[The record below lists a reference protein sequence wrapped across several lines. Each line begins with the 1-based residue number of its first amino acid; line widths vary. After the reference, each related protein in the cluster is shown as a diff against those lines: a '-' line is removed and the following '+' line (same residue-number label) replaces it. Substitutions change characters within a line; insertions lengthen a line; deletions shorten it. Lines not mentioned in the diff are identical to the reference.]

1 MMEDCIPKIF
11 ISYSWS
17 SEKMVIE
24 LAQRL
29 ISHGVD
35 VVLDKWDLKEGQDK
49 YAFMERCVNDPEIT
63 KVLMVCDKQYAQKAN
78 NRTGGVGDETVIIS
92 SEIYGNMKQEKFIPV
107 IAEKDENGDAY
118 VPTYIKSRIY
128 IDLSDD
134 NVYEQEYEKLL
145 RNIYDKPLIA
155 KPKLG
160 KKPEWLDEEK
170 SNFFPL
176 RDIIKQIRG
185 AVTDSKRRSCINRF
199 RNEFMEVLKS
209 YYIKNVDGKNAF
221 DDFLSTKQLRDFF
234 LDFVELLA
242 ESEEHYAE
250 ILTDIFEDLYNELTC
265 VKTFSSEAM
274 TGSDNDID
282 VFKSFIWELYI
293 CIIAYMRYVED
304 YKSIHT
310 MVTRTYFLKTSIFG
324 GQVKVTNYTQFRHH
338 SSLIEEC
345 YKPTTD
351 KKNKFTLMGDTI
363 CNEREKLPIYSK
375 KNLAGADLFLYQICN
390 AYELAE
396 DENSRRSS
404 YWFPTLYVYAEGASM
419 EWSKMKSKRFCK
431 KMFDLFGVSSIDELK
446 GVLEKCTFDRD
457 MRYKSS
463 YDSAP
468 AILNYI
474 KLEEIGSLN

>member
-1 MMEDCIPKIF
+1 M
-11 ISYSWS
+11 
-17 SEKMVIE
+17 
-24 LAQRL
+24 
-29 ISHGVD
+29 
-35 VVLDKWDLKEGQDK
+35 
-49 YAFMERCVNDPEIT
+49 
-63 KVLMVCDKQYAQKAN
+63 
-78 NRTGGVGDETVIIS
+78 
-92 SEIYGNMKQEKFIPV
+92 
-107 IAEKDENGDAY
+107 
-118 VPTYIKSRIY
+118 
-128 IDLSDD
+128 
-134 NVYEQEYEKLL
+134 
-145 RNIYDKPLIA
+145 
-155 KPKLG
+155 
-160 KKPEWLDEEK
+160 
-170 SNFFPL
+170 
-176 RDIIKQIRG
+176 
-185 AVTDSKRRSCINRF
+185 
-199 RNEFMEVLKS
+199 
-209 YYIKNVDGKNAF
+209 
-221 DDFLSTKQLRDFF
+221 
-234 LDFVELLA
+234 
-242 ESEEHYAE
+242 
-250 ILTDIFEDLYNELTC
+250 
-265 VKTFSSEAM
+265 
-274 TGSDNDID
+274 
-282 VFKSFIWELYI
+282 
-293 CIIAYMRYVED
+293 D
-304 YKSIHT
+304 Y
-310 MVTRTYFLKTSIFG
+310 TRTYFLKTSIFG

-375 KNLAGADLFLYQICN
+375 KNLAGSDLFLYQICN